1 MIYFGKNEKDFKEF
15 YRTHGIRVRRTLQ
28 GMVGNHATAEEL
40 TQEAFLKA
48 WTNLASFGF
57 KSKLSTWI
65 YQIAIYTALD
75 WLRSHKT
82 KWAQAIADESSESEL
97 TPEKR
102 AVTEALMELDEDN
115 RALLVL
121 HYYEGLNLKEIGM
134 ILKIPE
140 GTVKSRLHQA
150 KALLKPRLMKR
161 GFDI

>member
-1 MIYFGKNEKDFKEF
+1 MIYFGKSEKDFLEF

-28 GMVGNHATAEEL
+28 GMVGNSATAEEL

-48 WTNLASFGF
+48 WTNLSHFGL

-65 YQIAIYTALD
+65 YQIAIHTAID
-75 WLRSHKT
+75 WLRSHKA
-82 KWAQAIADESSESEL
+82 KWVNPEMSHQNENEF
-97 TPEKR
+97 TPERR
-102 AVTEALMELDEDN
+102 ATLEALMELDENN

-121 HYYEGLNLKEIGM
+121 HYYEELSVKEISA

-150 KALLKPRLMKR
+150 KALLKPKLIKR
-161 GFDI
+161 GFDV

>member
-1 MIYFGKNEKDFKEF
+1 MIYFGKTEKDFQEF
-15 YRTHGIRVRRTLQ
+15 YRTHGFRVRRTLQ
-28 GMVGNHATAEEL
+28 GMVGNRATAEEL

-48 WTNLASFGF
+48 WANLASFGL

-75 WLRSHKT
+75 WLRSHKA
-82 KWAQAIADESSESEL
+82 KWTSAEVDGPSESEL

-121 HYYEGLNLKEIGM
+121 HYYEGLNLKEIGL

-140 GTVKSRLHQA
+140 GTVKSRLHTA
-150 KALLKPRLMKR
+150 KALLKPRLINR
-161 GFDI
+161 GFDV

>member
-1 MIYFGKNEKDFKEF
+1 MIYFGKSEKDFQEF

-48 WTNLASFGF
+48 WKNLASFGF
-57 KSKLSTWI
+57 KSSLSTWI
-65 YQIAIYTALD
+65 YQIAINTALD
-75 WLRSHKT
+75 WLRSHKA
-82 KWAQAIADESSESEL
+82 KWIQAEVESSSESEL

-115 RALLVL
+115 RALIVL
-121 HYYEGLNLKEIGM
+121 HYYEGLSLKEIGA

-150 KALLKPRLMKR
+150 KALLKPRLLNR
-161 GFDI
+161 GFDV